1 MIGRLVLI
9 MIALFAIGVLVL
21 PSTVSLFAG
30 QHVWYD
36 ISGGNITD
44 TQIPCEKCHA
54 DIYEELRNN
63 PIHEEFECEYCHRA
77 YDITYAYDDSG
88 NVVPGKEAHAA
99 SVISCLVCHSSGDS
113 GPNTGEGA
121 LHASWHSGESNL
133 RCTVCHSPSYP
144 PLAGGF
150 GVTGQANDTG
160 IYAAHRKFVLE
171 AKNSSMMMSAN
182 EACIAC
188 HTHVAVKIKWN
199 HSRSLEFNIG
209 FGDPIT
215 TANGPHNWTIS
226 NWSINGTAT
235 AIVWGNTTGNGSTS
249 YWSGWPGNV
258 DNIYE

>member
-1 MIGRLVLI
+1 MIGRTILTIVITL
-9 MIALFAIGVLVL
+9 AIGVLVL

-30 QHVWYD
+30 QHYWYD
-36 ISGGNITD
+36 INARGND
-44 TQIPCEKCHA
+44 IPCEKCHA
-54 DIYEELRNN
+54 DVYEELKNN
-63 PIHEEFECEYCHRA
+63 PYHEELTCDLCHRA
-77 YDITYAYDDSG
+77 INISYASG
-88 NVVPGKEAHAA
+88 YYNGPDMSYEWGAHAA
-99 SVISCLVCHSSGDS
+99 STVSCLVCHSGRDS
-113 GPNTGEGA
+113 GEGN
-121 LHASWHSGESNL
+121 LHEHHEVVADCS
-133 RCTVCHSPSYP
+133 VCHSPSPTDYP
-144 PLAGGF
+144 PIAGGF
-150 GVTGQANDTG
+150 GVTGQADDTG

-235 AIVWGNTTGNGSTS
+235 AIVWGNTTGNGSTN
-249 YWSGWPGNV
+249 YGAIQWPGKVPGVN
-258 DNIYE
+258 YQ